1 MDGHGGAPFDAGED
15 GPSRFVVGVVK
26 PVIARNLLGR
36 LNARTPDDL
45 QRIAA
50 LWLTPLPG
58 ADRSRH
64 VGVLYRTMT
73 GIRQARSMW
82 DRLDN
87 DSKIIVHSL
96 AVGEAGS
103 LTIEEIADRTGL
115 PNDRT
120 RAAAIRLF
128 QAGLLARE
136 GDSQEL
142 PVGVLPRLFLARE
155 IGQVFRRVQDELDA
169 GDLSRSALRVL
180 LETMDD
186 AELEEAAMIWGLS
199 VIPGQRRRPDL
210 VASIVRQVANPG
222 RMEQIVKDRGAVAR
236 AIWTV
241 LFRNGGDAMPL
252 EDALD
257 EAGYGWP
264 EPSSKD
270 YVRATAR
277 IEGALAELEGA
288 LLVLHTYRRDGSRWL
303 FVPREVINPG
313 EIAATLPLQ
322 PLQPLAADKA
332 PESAVPAPGML
343 AWDLLTLV
351 RELSE
356 HGAPVWVPGEPLSRP
371 WQRRLNSRLWA
382 AGDEAP
388 PAGYIGFLLY
398 LGIAVGVLTP
408 SDQPLPG
415 GTDKRAIRPIAGPGV
430 REWARL
436 DFATQMER
444 LKDAWLSSDAWI
456 EGRERDEVDV
466 WGADWRGFRRRLLE
480 AVSRLDPAQWLRVS
494 DLARWL
500 ADREPAMV
508 GTTFTAASARAT
520 SPDEDERVAAT
531 SLVIEIELETAFAW
545 FGLVQVGTVPRE
557 GTALRMV
564 EPVDGPDETA
574 AAGPSL
580 EVSES
585 GLITLLRPTPLHV
598 WSLSAFADLETLRPV
613 PAYQLRPGSVGRAL
627 GAQFDLGQITRYLEA
642 QSGSALPDVL
652 QASLREW
659 TVGYRRVR
667 MRRSVVLRPDSDAHV
682 ADLTEAL
689 IGAGFEVLEQRA
701 PDGGLMVLFPAGA
714 DSQPQP
720 DDALLS
726 VLRAHGFV
734 GQWGNPRR
742 RPSGR

>member
-1 MDGHGGAPFDAGED
+1 VA
-15 GPSRFVVGVVK
+15 GVVTI
-26 PVIARNLLGR
+26 VIARNLLGR

-50 LWLTPLPG
+50 LWLVPLPG
-58 ADRSRH
+58 TDRGRH
-64 VGVLYRTMT
+64 VGVLYRAMT
-73 GIRQARSMW
+73 DVRQARSMW

-87 DSKIIVHSL
+87 DSKVIVHSL

-103 LTIEEIADRTGL
+103 LTVEEIAARTSL
-115 PNDRT
+115 PNDRA
-120 RAAAIRLF
+120 RSAAIRLF
-128 QAGLLARE
+128 QAGMLARE
-136 GDSQEL
+136 GDTQEL
-142 PVGVLPRLFLARE
+142 PIGVLPRLFLARE
-155 IGQVFRRVQDELDA
+155 IGQVFRRVQDELDS

-186 AELEEAAMIWGLS
+186 AELEQSATIWGLS
-199 VIPGQRRRPDL
+199 VIPGQRRRSDL
-210 VASIVRQVANPG
+210 VAQIVRQVANPG
-222 RMEQIVKDRGAVAR
+222 RLEQIVGNQGTVAR

-252 EDALD
+252 EEVLD

-264 EPSSKD
+264 EPSSRD

-277 IEGALAELEGA
+277 IEGALAELEEA

-313 EIAATLPLQ
+313 EVAATLPLQ
-322 PLQPLAADKA
+322 PLQPLAPDKA
-332 PESAVPAPGML
+332 PSSQAPAPGML

-356 HGAPVWVPGEPLSRP
+356 HGAPVWIPGEPLSRP

-382 AGDEAP
+382 AGDEVP
-388 PAGYIGFLLY
+388 PPGYVGFLLY
-398 LGIAVGVLTP
+398 LGVAVGVLVA
-408 SDQPLPG
+408 SDQPLPS

-436 DFATQMER
+436 GFDTQMER
-444 LKDAWLSSDAWI
+444 LKDAWLASDAWI

-480 AVSRLDPAQWLRVS
+480 AVSRLDPVQWLLVS

-500 ADREPAMV
+500 ADREPTMV

-520 SPDEDERVAAT
+520 PPGDDERVAAT
-531 SLVIEIELETAFAW
+531 SAVIEIELETAFAW

-557 GTALRMV
+557 GTALLMV
-564 EPVDGPDETA
+564 ETVDGPDEAA

-580 EVSES
+580 EISES

-598 WSLSAFADLETLRPV
+598 WSLSAFADLEALRPV
-613 PAYQLRPGSVGRAL
+613 PTYQLRPGSVGRAL
-627 GAQFDLGQITRYLEA
+627 GARFDLEQITRYLVA
-642 QSGSALPDVL
+642 QSGADLPGLL

-667 MRRSVVLRPDSDAHV
+667 MRRSVVLHPDSEEHLP
-682 ADLTEAL
+682 DLTEAL
-689 IGAGFEVLEQRA
+689 VSAGFEVLEQRA

-714 DSQPQP
+714 DGQRQP
-720 DDALLS
+720 DDELLS

-734 GQWGNPRR
+734 GQWGVGRRQRR
-742 RPSGR
+742 RGTKGR

>member
-1 MDGHGGAPFDAGED
+1 
-15 GPSRFVVGVVK
+15 
-26 PVIARNLLGR
+26 
-36 LNARTPDDL
+36 
-45 QRIAA
+45 
-50 LWLTPLPG
+50 
-58 ADRSRH
+58 
-64 VGVLYRTMT
+64 MT
-73 GIRQARSMW
+73 DIRQARSMW

-87 DSKIIVHSL
+87 DSKVIVHSL

-103 LTIEEIADRTGL
+103 LTIEEIAARTGL
-115 PNDRT
+115 PSE
-120 RAAAIRLF
+120 RARSAAIRLF

-155 IGQVFRRVQDELDA
+155 IGQVFRRVQDELDS

-186 AELEEAAMIWGLS
+186 AELEESATIWGIS
-199 VIPGQRRRPDL
+199 VIPGQRRRSDL
-210 VASIVRQVANPG
+210 VAQIVRQVASPG
-222 RMEQIVKDRGAVAR
+222 RMDQIVTGRGTIAR

-241 LFRNGGDAMPL
+241 LFRVGGDAMAL
-252 EDALD
+252 EEALD

-264 EPSSKD
+264 EPASKD
-270 YVRATAR
+270 FVRSTAR
-277 IEGALAELEGA
+277 IESALAELERA
-288 LLVLHTYRRDGSRWL
+288 LLVLHTYKRDGSRWL

-313 EIAATLPLQ
+313 EVAATLPLE
-322 PLQPLAADKA
+322 PLQPLAAGKVS
-332 PESAVPAPGML
+332 ESLVPVPGML

-356 HGAPVWVPGEPLSRP
+356 HGAPVWIPGEPLSRP

-382 AGDEAP
+382 AGEEVP
-388 PAGYIGFLLY
+388 PAGYIGFLMY
-398 LGIAVGVLTP
+398 LGVSVGVLVA
-408 SDQPLPG
+408 SDQPLPS

-436 DFATQMER
+436 GFDTQMER

-466 WGADWRGFRRRLLE
+466 WGADWRGFRRRMLE
-480 AVSRLDPAQWLRVS
+480 AVSRLDPSQWLRVD

-500 ADREPAMV
+500 AEREPTMV

-520 SPDEDERVAAT
+520 QPGEDERAAAT
-531 SLVIEIELETAFAW
+531 AVVIEIELETAFAW

-557 GTALRMV
+557 GTAIRV
-564 EPVDGPDETA
+564 VAQVDSPDEEA

-585 GLITLLRPTPLHV
+585 GLIRLLRPTPLHV
-598 WSLSAFADLETLRPV
+598 WSLSAFADSETLRPV
-613 PAYQLRPGSVGRAL
+613 PTYQLRPGSVGRAL
-627 GAQFDLGQITRYLEA
+627 GAQFDLDQITRYLEA
-642 QSGSALPDVL
+642 QSGSPLPDVL

-667 MRRSVVLRPDSDAHV
+667 MRRSVVLRPDSEEQM

-689 IGAGFEVLEQRA
+689 VSAGFEVLKERA
-701 PDGGLMVLFPAGA
+701 PDGGLMALYPAGA
-714 DSQPQP
+714 DGQREP
-720 DDALLS
+720 DDELLS

-734 GQWGNPRR
+734 GQWGTGRRQRR
-742 RPSGR
+742 RGGGGR